1 MATKKQQAAADQAA
15 AEQQQQA
22 KEVAI
27 GDRVHVRLN
36 GRLGDVIGLSENPR
50 HVGADEP
57 VYRVRMAD
65 DSSIVESGSSA
76 LGDPSELETPEEDAG
91 EGAEEESSADSAS
104 GAGKDSSGVATEDE
118 HPELGPGGFVSEP
131 PAEVVTEDKPAE

>member
-1 MATKKQQAAADQAA
+1 MATKKAADQAAADQAA

-50 HVGADEP
+50 HLGADEP

-91 EGAEEESSADSAS
+91 EGAEEESSADAP
-104 GAGKDSSGVATEDE
+104 KVDEHGVATEDE

>member
-22 KEVAI
+22 KEVGI

-91 EGAEEESSADSAS
+91 EGAESGEESSDAGAD
-104 GAGKDSSGVATEDE
+104 KGVATEDE